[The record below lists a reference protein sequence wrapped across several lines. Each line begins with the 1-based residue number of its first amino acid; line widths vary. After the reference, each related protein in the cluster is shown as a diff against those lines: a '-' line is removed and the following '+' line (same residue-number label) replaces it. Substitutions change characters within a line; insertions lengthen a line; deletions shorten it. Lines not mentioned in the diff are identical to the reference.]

1 MKRYLEPKDSLTRY
15 AKVNLL
21 NLQAVEQE
29 IDLLISISEN
39 PSWELLKEID
49 GLIKVAKSLGT
60 KRSWQKMITLTF
72 DTWEEF
78 DNAIAGITQLT
89 VSLSEKENN

>member
-39 PSWELLKEID
+39 PSWETINEIN

-60 KRSWQKMITLTF
+60 KRSW
-72 DTWEEF
+72 
-78 DNAIAGITQLT
+78 
-89 VSLSEKENN
+89 

>member
-60 KRSWQKMITLTF
+60 KRSW
-72 DTWEEF
+72 
-78 DNAIAGITQLT
+78 
-89 VSLSEKENN
+89 